1 MIMDYIEKR
10 KYGNLLS
17 CLLNC
22 KEMEE
27 LKGRGRLSEQTIE
40 AFLNEQLIYKTCDWA
55 DTNCL
60 SDIIL
65 FIEKRSFDFNI
76 SIYFDELSR
85 TIDKLISN
93 HHFSY
98 KGEFMEFVLS
108 KCSKE
113 LMKHGLRLVTLD
125 IGEDYYKIFV
135 IKKQYTR
142 KLKSIKSEYWNFVY
156 W

>member
-1 MIMDYIEKR
+1 MNYIEKK
-10 KYGNLLS
+10 KYGNLLP

-22 KEMEE
+22 KEIEE
-27 LKGRGRLSEQTIE
+27 LKGRGRLSDQILE